1 MAAVTKNRNFFNFF
15 WSHIDKTVK
24 KPNSTLGF
32 LRRYLK
38 VSNQDTKTAA
48 YKTLVRPT
56 IEYYSSV
63 WSPHTKDAISKKE
76 MVQRRAARYLINRHR
91 NTSSVTSMLGDLEWD
106 TLETRR
112 KKTELT
118 MTYKI
123 INNLIAI
130 RAEEYLTKQLA
141 KQDLAIP

>member
-91 NTSSVTSMLGDLEWD
+91 NTSSVPSSNWCWQCIPNTGGLWE
-106 TLETRR
+106 ETVCVV
-112 KKTELT
+112 
-118 MTYKI
+118 I
-123 INNLIAI
+123 CGC
-130 RAEEYLTKQLA
+130 
-141 KQDLAIP
+141 